1 MKFDSMVHVIIE
13 DGTFRLQQIHI
24 FMFFFKVPIQQV
36 PTPLSK
42 WELQKVWL
50 QMPPYETVFKVH
62 IPTDISDIMLH
73 KQINQNEGVNFC
85 RQFQA
90 IPR

>member
-1 MKFDSMVHVIIE
+1 MPLGRIAI
-13 DGTFRLQQIHI
+13 TLTC
-24 FMFFFKVPIQQV
+24 FKMEIAQV
-36 PTPLSK
+36 PSPLSK

-50 QMPPYETVFKVH
+50 QMPPGINLICETVFKVH

-85 RQFQA
+85 RQF
-90 IPR
+90 